1 MVAKMLA
8 EIFIIRLE
16 AILRTATEAKPDATL
31 FVAFDRTT
39 FSGFRTG
46 REARR
51 GVVAS

>member
-16 AILRTATEAKPDATL
+16 AILRTATEAKPATTV

-39 FSGFRTG
+39 FPGFRAG
-46 REARR
+46 REAKR
-51 GVVAS
+51 GLVAS